1 MANFKRQKL
10 MVSSNSML
18 CNKASQRLNL
28 NVIKNLEYDEKNRQ
42 DEHQRELMKH
52 KLRLVREQN
61 KDK

>member
-10 MVSSNSML
+10 MVPSNSML

-28 NVIKNLEYDEKNRQ
+28 NVIKNLEYKENNNK

-52 KLRLVREQN
+52 KLRLVKNRQSEN
-61 KDK
+61 